1 MSNDYNSFMAKLA
14 TAAGKEILLKATEV
28 VPPKVRRGRP
38 RKPIRILIRKDRGGP
53 NGMACIAGDGPK
65 RSLGITGD
73 NMAAAE
79 ASAKLRRM
87 AAEAA
92 AIGLFSP
99 RQVPVEVIF
108 NDYIECSDPGRKGT
122 VEQFS
127 DHRQM
132 CRRLQRTL
140 AWLKT
145 RTGNDDVTIGE
156 VTPALSQEYNR
167 YLLSQPARKGAKSG
181 KTMSVGNTRM
191 DLSFARAAVNAYNF
205 RHVMHLPNGFWVPER
220 GDSRVNWLTRSQIA
234 RLLRVCLHGWVWD
247 DQTGRWK
254 VETLVDPTTGGTVTR
269 RKICEG
275 FEDPDVRKEFRQG
288 ARAILVLYYTGTRST
303 RACNLVWE
311 EHPTKGW
318 VDLDRGVIRRS
329 GVKLGNFGG
338 PKRKRKPAGTSILP
352 APLLRIAHHWRR
364 RDMEEGQM
372 HVFRRAD
379 GAEHDQ
385 NSLLR
390 LIKKVGSLGGL
401 ADIITHEFRHTTVTQ
416 CLRAGCSIADT
427 ARFVDM
433 SEQMV
438 RTTYGH
444 LAEEATQAGAT
455 AMADKRHQPRRSSRD
470 LAADKPRNLLTPDEA
485 MALRKRPQVKV
496 RARPTTEG
504 PTLHH

>member
-1 MSNDYNSFMAKLA
+1 MNNTYNDLMSKLA
-14 TAAGKEILLKATEV
+14 AAAGNEILLKAAEV

-38 RKPIRILIRKDRGGP
+38 RKAARILIRADRGGP
-53 NGMACIAGDGPK
+53 NGMAYMVGDGRK

-108 NDYIECSDPGRKGT
+108 SEYIECSDPGRKGT

-127 DHRQM
+127 DYRQI
-132 CRRLQRTL
+132 CRRLKRTL
-140 AWLKT
+140 AWLKA
-145 RTGNDDVTIGE
+145 RTGNEDVTIGE

-167 YLLSQPARKGAKSG
+167 YLLSQPSRKGAKSG

-191 DLSFARAAVNAYNF
+191 DLSFARASVNSYNF
-205 RHVMHLPNGFWVPER
+205 RHTLNLPNGFWVPER
-220 GDSRVNWLTRSQIA
+220 GESRVNWLTRSQIA
-234 RLLRVCLHGWVWD
+234 RLLRVCLHGCVWD
-247 DQTGRWK
+247 EQTGRWK
-254 VETLVDPTTGGTVTR
+254 VETLVDPTTGGMVMR
-269 RKICEG
+269 RKTFEG
-275 FEDPDVRKEFRQG
+275 FQNPDIREEFRQA

-303 RACNLVWE
+303 RACNLVWD

-338 PKRKRKPAGTSILP
+338 PNRKRKPAGTSILP
-352 APLLRIAHHWRR
+352 APLLRLAHHWRN
-364 RDMEEGQM
+364 RDMKDGQT

-390 LIKKVGSLGGL
+390 LIKKVGSLSGL

-470 LAADKPRNLLTPDEA
+470 LAADKPRNLLTPQEA
-485 MALRKRPQVKV
+485 MALRKRVKLKPV
-496 RARPTTEG
+496 EH
-504 PTLHH
+504 LKV